1 MPQLNCIDPH
11 EQVIEVTF
19 EPGETI
25 LQATYRA
32 GVVGILAECGGGCSC
47 ATCHVILNHTW
58 DATLVGPS
66 SQEAD
71 MLAFAIDPTPHSRLA
86 CQVELSDKHDGLSLT
101 VVKRQ
106 Y

>member
-19 EPGETI
+19 ESGETI

-32 GVVGILAECGGGCSC
+32 GVEGILAECGGGCSC

-58 DATLVGPS
+58 DGTLVGPS
-66 SQEAD
+66 QQEAD
-71 MLAFAIDPTPHSRLA
+71 MLSFAIDPTPHSRLA
-86 CQVELSDKHDGLSLT
+86 CQVELSNKHDGLSLT
-101 VVKRQ
+101 VAKRQ
-106 Y
+106 C